1 MLPDEYAKLLDDVKQ
16 HGVRESIVVHE
27 GMILDGRHRFRA
39 AKESGRE
46 CPQRDF
52 DPATDG
58 ESVVAWVI
66 SKNLHRRHLST
77 SQRAMIAAE
86 SLPMYEAEAKERQ
99 RESNRARASENPEV
113 ANLPSRRKA
122 RDEAA
127 KSAGVSPRAVQTAK
141 KVAKESPA
149 LAEEVKQGK
158 KSLNAAAKEA
168 RKTAESVPAG
178 TDAREAD
185 PVDAILAQTD
195 FHDLV
200 LRVRALKKDIVA
212 LAATPAGVCIHIQ
225 SVERV
230 LTDLASLLK
239 HNAPFKRIR
248 DKKAIE
254 TMGREWVSELE
265 WSRMP
270 PEVKESAD
278 A

>member
-1 MLPDEYAKLLDDVKQ
+1 MLPEEYAKLLDDVKQ

-46 CPQRDF
+46 CPSRLF
-52 DPATDG
+52 DPKTDG
-58 ESVVAWVI
+58 ESVIEFVLSV
-66 SKNLHRRHLST
+66 NLHRRHLSV
-77 SQRAMIAAE
+77 SQRAMIATE
-86 SLPMYEAEAKERQ
+86 SLPFFEAEAKSKEAERKSGKQ
-99 RESNRARASENPEV
+99 NPTMTS
-113 ANLPSRRKA
+113 ANLHESRADTK
-122 RDEAA
+122 AA
-127 KSAGVSPRAVQTAK
+127 KSAGVSARSVATAK
-141 KVAKESPA
+141 RVAKESPA
-149 LAEEVKQGK
+149 LAEQVKRGE
-158 KSLNAAAKEA
+158 KSLNAAAKET

-178 TDAREAD
+178 TDARESD

-200 LRVRALKKDIVA
+200 LRVRALKRDIVA

-254 TMGREWVSELE
+254 TIGREWVSELE
-265 WSRMP
+265 WNRMP